1 MIRSGKLLAVAAAAA
16 TVVGLAASSASAVP
30 QASASR
36 HPHLV
41 LHGTGGLHPDI
52 RLPRNGRLA
61 ATPEGIPI
69 QYSGNW
75 SGYIALPKSG
85 KAKAFRYVQGDYNVP
100 SVNCATTPSAFAYFW
115 VGLDGDTD
123 STVEQDGV
131 GGYCV
136 SGSPVYFAW
145 SEMFPD
151 GVQIQFYL
159 NPGDEVT
166 SSVYYNSSTRQY
178 ELDLTDLTSGQ
189 TFSVDQACPTTCD
202 NSSAEVI
209 TEGYPSSPYDGTSDY
224 ASVNYETIKV
234 TDSAG
239 THGALTNSNWHTDES
254 IHAGSA
260 CPVDTEPGAL
270 YSASVPSSPAM
281 SAFEDTWYCED

>member
-1 MIRSGKLLAVAAAAA
+1 MAVAAAAA
-16 TVVGLAASSASAVP
+16 AVVGLAASSASAVP
-30 QASASR
+30 QATGGKK
-36 HPHLV
+36 PHLV

-52 RLPRNGRLA
+52 RLPRDGRLA
-61 ATPEGIPI
+61 ANPAGIPI

-75 SGYIALPKSG
+75 SGYIALPKS
-85 KAKAFRYVQGDYNVP
+85 KHATAFRYVQGDYTVP
-100 SVNCATTPSAFAYFW
+100 SVNCTTTPSAFAYFW

-131 GGYCV
+131 GSFCV

-145 SEMFPD
+145 SEMFPA

-159 NPGDEVT
+159 NPGDEIT
-166 SSVYYNSSTRQY
+166 SSVYYSSSTHLY
-178 ELDLTDLTSGQ
+178 SLDLTDVTSGQ
-189 TFSVDQACPTTCD
+189 TFSVNQACAATCN

-209 TEGYPSSPYDGTSDY
+209 TEGYPASPYNGTSDY

-234 TDSAG
+234 TDS
-239 THGALTNSNWHTDES
+239 GAQRGGLTSSNWNTAES

-260 CPVDTEPGAL
+260 CSVDTEPGAL
-270 YSASVPSSPAM
+270 YSATAPSSPAM
-281 SAFEDTWYCED
+281 SAFEDQWFCQS